1 MVVAIY
7 AVDAEGKG
15 TVFTKEVTVPDAE
28 LNGQVVASIEIPAGK
43 IALRS
48 FEATFTADANCAKMI
63 VGQTDAGAIAKN
75 SSKPFTEM
83 SVAEIEAS
91 ILKLGASVPVAYT
104 QPFSKRVC
112 QQRYGS

>member
-1 MVVAIY
+1 MQRVR
-7 AVDAEGKG
+7 ERSLQ
-15 TVFTKEVTVPDAE
+15 KEVTVPDAE

-75 SSKPFTEM
+75 SGKDFTEM
-83 SVAEIEAS
+83 TVAEIEAS
-91 ILKLGASVPVAYT
+91 ILKLGASVPCYT
-104 QPFSKRVC
+104 HSTVLKRVC
-112 QQRYGS
+112 QQGYGS